1 MNNATPFIK
10 WVGGKKR
17 LLNELK
23 IFFPEK
29 YNKYYEPFLGG
40 GSVFFNFSPKN
51 ATIGDLNKQLIN
63 CYLTIRDNFDE
74 LKEKLLELQNKNTSE
89 EYYELRKEFNKL
101 KQDNSNIIYVSAL
114 FIYLNKAGYGGV
126 YRENSKGGFNVP
138 YGKYKSLNLYDE
150 KKFIEI
156 KKVLENKNINILN
169 SDYKD
174 IIKDAKK
181 GDFIYLDPPYYKE
194 NKTSFTKYQKQDF
207 NEDNQKEL
215 FNLLNS
221 LDKKGV
227 YFLLSNSNTEF
238 IKSLYKNYNI
248 TEVSVGRHINNKKKT
263 IQKKNN
269 EVLIYNY
276 KKMINK

>member
-1 MNNATPFIK
+1 M
-10 WVGGKKR
+10 
-17 LLNELK
+17 
-23 IFFPEK
+23 
-29 YNKYYEPFLGG
+29 
-40 GSVFFNFSPKN
+40 
-51 ATIGDLNKQLIN
+51 
-63 CYLTIRDNFDE
+63 
-74 LKEKLLELQNKNTSE
+74 
-89 EYYELRKEFNKL
+89 
-101 KQDNSNIIYVSAL
+101 

-174 IIKDAKK
+174 IIKDSKK

-194 NKTSFTKYQKQDF
+194 NKSSFTKYQKQDF

-238 IKSLYKNYNI
+238 IKSLYKDYNI

-276 KKMINK
+276 KKND

>member
-1 MNNATPFIK
+1 MNNATPFVK

-23 IFFPEK
+23 IFFPEE

-89 EYYELRKEFNKL
+89 EYYELRTEFNKL
-101 KQDNSNIIYVSAL
+101 KQYDSNIIYVSAM

-194 NKTSFTKYQKQDF
+194 NKSSFTKYQKQDF

-238 IKSLYKNYNI
+238 IKSLYKDYNI

-276 KKMINK
+276 KKND